1 MRFFYT
7 FLFYL
12 LLPFALLRLFLR
24 GFKAPDYRKRWGE
37 RLGFYT
43 KKYPSQVIW
52 IHAVSLGEVEAV
64 SPLLKQLQKLSTAN
78 HLLVTTTTPTGSSRV
93 QGIFGDT
100 VSHVYLPYDLPWVIK
115 RFLAVFK
122 PKIAIIMEKEIW
134 PNLFFQCTQQKI
146 PLLIINAR
154 LSAKSAK
161 SYKKISG
168 LIKPILANISWIATQ
183 TEEDRQHFIEM
194 GAREKLTKAMG
205 NIKFDL
211 ELDDRLSQQAYKL
224 KKQLFSGRFIWL
236 ISSTHEGEEQLFCE
250 IYPILKKQIPELLI
264 IIVPRHPERFT
275 SVATLVKKNQLNY
288 CLRSTGQACHDNTD
302 IYLVDTMGELK
313 LFYGTA
319 DICFVAGSLIPAV
332 GGHNILEPAA
342 INIPIMFGP
351 HMTNFKEI
359 AQHVL
364 DCGAA
369 IQVSNKEEIIK
380 TVLYLHNDP
389 EYRNKMSAKAKQ
401 FIKNNQG
408 ASQRIF
414 YLIKEIIEK

>member
-1 MRFFYT
+1 MRFLYT
-7 FLFYL
+7 LLFYL

-24 GFKAPDYRKRWGE
+24 GFKAADYRKRWTE

-64 SPLLKQLQKLSTAN
+64 FPLLKQLQKLSTEN

-93 QGIFGDT
+93 QGVLGDT
-100 VSHVYLPYDLPWVIK
+100 VSHVYLPYDLPWVTK

-146 PLLIINAR
+146 PLLMINAR

-183 TEEDRQHFIEM
+183 TEEDRQHFIEI
-194 GAREKLTKAMG
+194 GAREQLTKAMG

-211 ELDDRLSQQAYKL
+211 ELEERLFQQAYEL

-264 IIVPRHPERFT
+264 IIVPRHPERFEQ
-275 SVATLVKKNQLNY
+275 VATLVKKNQLNH
-288 CLRSTGQACHDNTD
+288 CLRSTGQACHQSTD

-342 INIPIMFGP
+342 MNIPIMFGV

-359 AQHVL
+359 AQHIL

-369 IQVSNKEEIIK
+369 IQISNKEEIIK
-380 TVLYLHNDP
+380 TVLYLYSNP
-389 EYRNKMSAKAKQ
+389 ERRNKMSAKAKQ

-414 YLIKEIIEK
+414 CLIKKIIEK